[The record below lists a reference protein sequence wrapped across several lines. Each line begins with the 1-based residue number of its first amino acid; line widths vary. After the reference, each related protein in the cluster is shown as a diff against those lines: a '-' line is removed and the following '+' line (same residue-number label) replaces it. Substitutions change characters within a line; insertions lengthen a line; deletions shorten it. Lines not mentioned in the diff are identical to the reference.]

1 LGENNLDISAKFC
14 PVCKNKND
22 RDAIICVH
30 CGASLET
37 FYPES
42 ATTRTT
48 DVQTTFT
55 GKVGEWLYDESA
67 VPAGSIAIYVEGA
80 PKPIFLSSEKEIIV
94 GRKVEE
100 TSQVIL
106 DLSTLGGYHLGLSR
120 LHAVIRRAE
129 HGYEIMDF
137 GSSNGTW
144 LNDERLIPHRPYPLT
159 NGSQLRLARMR
170 LFIVY
175 HPLPETKS
183 NNN

>member
-1 LGENNLDISAKFC
+1 MDISAKFC
-14 PVCKNKND
+14 PICKNKND

-30 CGASLET
+30 CGASLEIN
-37 FYPES
+37 FPES

-55 GKVGEWLYDESA
+55 GKAGEWLYDES
-67 VPAGSIAIYVEGA
+67 VIPVGSIAVYVEGA
-80 PKPIFLSSEKEIIV
+80 SKPVFLSSEKEFLV
-94 GRKVEE
+94 GRKVDENSE
-100 TSQVIL
+100 VLL

-120 LHAVIRRAE
+120 LHALIRRNA
-129 HGYEIMDF
+129 HGYEIMDL

-144 LNDERLIPHRPYPLT
+144 LNDERLVAHRPYPLT

-170 LFIVY
+170 LFVVY
-175 HPLPETKS
+175 RPLPESKS

>member
-1 LGENNLDISAKFC
+1 MLDISDKFC

-22 RDAIICVH
+22 RDAVICVH
-30 CGASLET
+30 CGASLDKSL
-37 FYPES
+37 PES
-42 ATTRTT
+42 AITRTT

-55 GKVGEWLYDESA
+55 GKAGEWLYDESA
-67 VPAGSIAIYVEGA
+67 VVAGSIAIYIEGA
-80 PKPIFLSSEKEIIV
+80 SKPIFLSSETEIIV

-100 TSQVIL
+100 TSKVML

-120 LHAVIRRAE
+120 LHAVIRRDN
-129 HGYEIMDF
+129 HGYEIMDL

-144 LNDERLIPHRPYPLT
+144 LNDERLIPHKPYPLT

-175 HPLPETKS
+175 HPLPGTKS
-183 NNN
+183 NHN

>member
-37 FYPES
+37 YFPES

-80 PKPIFLSSEKEIIV
+80 PKPIFLSSEKEFIV

-129 HGYEIMDF
+129 HGYEIMDL

-144 LNDERLIPHRPYPLT
+144 LNDERLIPHKPYPLT

>member
-1 LGENNLDISAKFC
+1 MKFC

-30 CGASLET
+30 CGAALDIN
-37 FYPES
+37 FPES

-48 DVQTTFT
+48 EVPVTLAA
-55 GKVGEWLYDESA
+55 KPGEWLYDEAA

-80 PKPIFLSSEKEIIV
+80 AKPVFLSSEKEFIL

-100 TSQVIL
+100 TSQVML
-106 DLSTLGGYHLGLSR
+106 DLSVLGGYHLGLSR
-120 LHAVIRRAE
+120 LHAIIRRAAQ
-129 HGYEIMDF
+129 GYEIMDL

-144 LNDERLIPHRPYPLT
+144 LNDERLVPHKPYPLT

-170 LFIVY
+170 LFVVY
-175 HPLPETKS
+175 RPILETKS
-183 NNN
+183 KNN